1 MLSQNARSFHATV
14 PALGIPSDLVRIID
28 VVTIG
33 PGVSLL
39 PIIVV
44 HTNHEGKLVCSV
56 VGCPTIG
63 SEPAVA
69 RGCSQL
75 ASGSNLGSQLASGS
89 NLGGSMRTHSA
100 PKLVDL
106 VHRCEARMHVHR
118 DDRVLRLA
126 MTMADGAIQGPGST
140 HFEEHEAVVDRRN
153 ERHVGVCQFH
163 RLGNAGHATDRQFP
177 VIALFDRFLRLV
189 RHSFG
194 FGTGTV
200 IMRAVA
206 DKFETQAKKT

>member
-1 MLSQNARSFHATV
+1 MSHSAASIHAMV
-14 PALGIPSDLVRIID
+14 PALGIPSDLVRIVD

-39 PIIVV
+39 PIIFVR
-44 HTNHEGKLVCSV
+44 TSHEGKLVCSV

-89 NLGGSMRTHSA
+89 MRTHSA
-100 PKLVDL
+100 PNLVDL

-140 HFEEHEAVVDRRN
+140 YFEEHEAVVDRRN

-163 RLGNAGHATDRQFP
+163 RLDNAGHATDRQFP
-177 VIALFDRFLRLV
+177 VTALFDRFC
-189 RHSFG
+189 G
-194 FGTGTV
+194 
-200 IMRAVA
+200 
-206 DKFETQAKKT
+206 